1 MGMSNHARRRLLCLR
16 GDGRWQLLLIR
27 HGSREERPH
36 AVTEQ
41 KPKLRAYPSTE
52 LLVSD
57 LRTEKNFSR
66 KFFLHGGVRNV
77 SITEPLRMAV
87 A

>member
-41 KPKLRAYPSTE
+41 KPKLRVVGVKGSVTDE
-52 LLVSD
+52 LFSQVPPK
-57 LRTEKNFSR
+57 KN
-66 KFFLHGGVRNV
+66 
-77 SITEPLRMAV
+77 
-87 A
+87 